1 MILLKARFVSMS
13 NYTIEKL
20 NPNQFQLLIPLM
32 QNCFGMDV
40 DVDYFKWK
48 YCDNPVGEIIAW
60 VARNEQ
66 NEIVG
71 FEGSI
76 PEKYYIN
83 NEPEIL
89 YQSVDSMTHSGYRK
103 KGIFK
108 KLSFA
113 CYDEMKQNNNFFI
126 LGFGGV
132 DSTLPL
138 IKFGWKTIFDIYYYF
153 RIPVQA
159 RLKISGY
166 SKTPG
171 WDIRRVENL
180 NEIIPVNEFNY
191 KNYPIRK
198 SFDET
203 ILKWKLSNPRYQFE
217 ITGIYKDSVL
227 LGYFIYYLLNN
238 KIMLYDAAFCENNYR
253 AEKALFSWLDSLMLK
268 NKYQGILSI
277 SQKNIYYSNLLVRNG
292 FLRNVLPFGPLKDS
306 IPYML
311 ITNYNNLEFYSDS
324 HNWAVIPYCHDS
336 F

>member
-1 MILLKARFVSMS
+1 MS
-13 NYTIEKL
+13 NYAFEKM
-20 NPNQFQLLIPLM
+20 NPNQFHLLIPLM

-40 DVDYFKWK
+40 DVNYFKWK
-48 YCDNPVGEIIAW
+48 YCDNPAGELIAW
-60 VARNEQ
+60 VAKNEH

-76 PEKYYIN
+76 PERYYIN
-83 NEPEIL
+83 NELKIL
-89 YQSVDSMTHSGYRK
+89 YQSVDSMTHSEHRK

-132 DSTLPL
+132 DSILPL

-159 RLKISGY
+159 RLKMSGY
-166 SKTPG
+166 SKTQG
-171 WDIRRVENL
+171 FDIRRVENL
-180 NEIIPVNEFNY
+180 NEIIPVNEINY

-203 ILKWKLSNPRYQFE
+203 ILKWKLSNPRYRFE
-217 ITGIYKDSVL
+217 ITGIYKDRVL
-227 LGYFIYYLLNN
+227 IGYFIYYLLNN
-238 KIMLYDAAFCENNYR
+238 KIMLYDAAFCENNHK
-253 AEKALFSWLDSLMLK
+253 AEIVLFSWLDSLMLK

-306 IPYML
+306 IPYMI
-311 ITNYNNLEFYSDS
+311 ITNYNDLEFYSDS
-324 HNWAVIPYCHDS
+324 HNWAVVPYGHDS